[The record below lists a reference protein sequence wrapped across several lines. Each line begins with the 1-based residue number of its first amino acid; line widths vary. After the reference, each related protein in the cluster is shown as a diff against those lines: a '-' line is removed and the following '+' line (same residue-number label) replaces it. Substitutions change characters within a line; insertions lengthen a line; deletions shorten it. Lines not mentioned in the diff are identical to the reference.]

1 MEHVDQF
8 WRSYDRVGD
17 LERFSQVYLVLLKLV
32 YLSLHLIRL
41 LEEGANDFVLLALQ
55 SIHGLL

>member
-17 LERFSQVYLVLLKLV
+17 LESFSQVYLVLLKLV
-32 YLSLHLIRL
+32 YLCLHLIRL
-41 LEEGANDFVLLALQ
+41 LKEWANDFVLLVLQ
-55 SIHGLL
+55 SIHSLL